1 MSARPCTK
9 STPIPSP
16 TSATGGPT
24 GSSPAPA
31 SRTKPAQS
39 VFQCPEW
46 IPDEPTPTRIL
57 RAITEAGQ
65 PITLHDLCARAAV
78 SENTVNRHICQL
90 IASGQVAAG
99 FLRVTEGSTTRV
111 LRAYRSTP

>member
-1 MSARPCTK
+1 MSAKPCD
-9 STPIPSP
+9 PAQ
-16 TSATGGPT
+16 TSSTGGRT
-24 GSSPAPA
+24 GSSRGP
-31 SRTKPAQS
+31 TKNPTPTTDPR

-46 IPDEPTPTRIL
+46 IPDEPTPARIL